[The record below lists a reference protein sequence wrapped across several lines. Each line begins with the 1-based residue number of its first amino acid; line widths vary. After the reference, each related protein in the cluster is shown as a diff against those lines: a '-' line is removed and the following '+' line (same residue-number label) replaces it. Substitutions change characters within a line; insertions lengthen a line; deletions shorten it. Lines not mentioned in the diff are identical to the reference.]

1 MKKKYVKPT
10 SELIQVHH
18 EGEILKGTLNVRAN
32 NWLNNEDMKTQKPSS
47 NWEYGAPATKGE
59 IFVKPGDDID
69 IGSKVNPWASWDE

>member
-18 EGEILKGTLNVRAN
+18 EGNLLNFTLQGKAN
-32 NWLNNEDMKTQKPSS
+32 NWLNNEDMKTQRPSS
-47 NWEYGAPATKGE
+47 DWNYGAPATKGE

-69 IGSKVNPWASWDE
+69 IGSKVNHWASWDE

>member
-18 EGEILKGTLNVRAN
+18 EGNLLNFTLQGKAN
-32 NWLNNEDMKTQKPSS
+32 NWLKNEDMKTQRPSS
-47 NWEYGAPATKGE
+47 DWNYGAPATKGE

-69 IGSKVNPWASWDE
+69 IGSKVNPWGTMG

>member
-18 EGEILKGTLNVRAN
+18 EGDLLNGTLKVKAN

>member
-18 EGEILKGTLNVRAN
+18 EGNLLNFTLQGKAN
-32 NWLNNEDMKTQKPSS
+32 NWLKNEDMKTQKPSS

-59 IFVKPGDDID
+59 IFVKPGDDIG